1 MEKKE
6 TFDGKVASVLN
17 RLNLKHNKLAGK
29 LRVRSKLQVIIVQVT
44 SSARTRDRC
53 MEDRPPQGVTPLRG
67 QGRHQAP
74 KKPREMEWNRGR

>member
-53 MEDRPPQGVTPLRG
+53 MEDRPPPGSDTFKGTRKTPG
-67 QGRHQAP
+67 PQKA
-74 KKPREMEWNRGR
+74 